1 MPFCVVLATIGEQ
14 EDNCRSLF
22 HGRSRMSAVAIVL
35 FAYALQWCGQRRRVA
50 GHGWLAHA
58 GRQFLVTENDCLW
71 NMNIGIMHP
80 TTMPNITSTVSDP
93 LWKKRATYSA
103 V

>member
-1 MPFCVVLATIGEQ
+1 MAEAGCRPWQLSSLPVL
-14 EDNCRSLF
+14 
-22 HGRSRMSAVAIVL
+22 
-35 FAYALQWCGQRRRVA
+35 LQWCGQRRRVA